1 MKNVSNQLDSI
12 EHTFLDCLEFSKL
25 LDASLQ
31 WLDKR
36 HSIVLTIS
44 PYAVILNQVPTSPQL
59 SFSLMQIMS
68 KTLISINP
76 FRSPP
81 VPPCIINIPI
91 NRPVTL
97 NNLLRLNPFLSAL
110 L

>member
-1 MKNVSNQLDSI
+1 LDSI
-12 EHTFLDCLEFSKL
+12 EHTFLDCPEFSKL

-36 HSIVLTIS
+36 HSIVLTIL

-59 SFSLMQIMS
+59 SFSLMQMMS

-76 FRSPP
+76 FRSTP
-81 VPPCIINIPI
+81 VPH
-91 NRPVTL
+91 V
-97 NNLLRLNPFLSAL
+97 LLTYQSIVQ
-110 L
+110 